1 MGGRVRVAEEA
12 CEGAAIDLPPH
23 PSLDER
29 RRVGWPQRR
38 PQRRSWARRLPRT
51 SAAAEAR
58 LETS

>member
-38 PQRRSWARRLPRT
+38 PWARRLPRT
-51 SAAAEAR
+51 CAAAEAR
-58 LETS
+58 LEAS